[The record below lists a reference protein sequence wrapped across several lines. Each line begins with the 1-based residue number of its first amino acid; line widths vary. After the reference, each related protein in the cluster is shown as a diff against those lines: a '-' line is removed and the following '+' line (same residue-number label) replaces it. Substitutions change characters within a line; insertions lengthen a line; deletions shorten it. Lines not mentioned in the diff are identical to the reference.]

1 MDSRRKYANFFRYGK
16 LRRRYYMT
24 MLIGGL
30 FLSFILGGMILQDLI
45 GIQRALQNV
54 GLASEPVLDI
64 YDQLYAT
71 AESFFFCFV
80 AYTLIATFLI
90 RYLEGRVGNAS
101 IAIIDV
107 LEQYKSGNYKHTR
120 ELRDGDEL
128 EPIMEAVRTLGDSL
142 RELREKKK

>member
-1 MDSRRKYANFFRYGK
+1 MSKDSRRKAANFFKYGK
-16 LRRRYYMT
+16 LRKRYYLT

-30 FLSFILGGMILQDLI
+30 FLSFILGGMILENLLAVQ
-45 GIQRALQNV
+45 GALHNA

-64 YDQLYAT
+64 YDQLYST
-71 AESFFFCFV
+71 AQAFFFCFV
-80 AYTLIATFLI
+80 AYTLIATVLI

-107 LEQYKSGNYKHTR
+107 LEQYKNGNYKHTR

-128 EPIMEAVRTLGDSL
+128 EPIMEAVRNLGNSL
-142 RELREKKK
+142 RESKK